1 MSRIYRL
8 KEYSSQY
15 PPRIMM
21 YDPYSD
27 KSDDHSWFFN
37 WVKILPDK
45 EDEDILV
52 RIEYDKTKSSDGIRY
67 KLLDGKEIF
76 VSPEDVV
83 IFPMN
88 PDGIVNF
95 LVMKRTAVYRIYD
108 ILPKEKKPSLLS
120 RIKRGLL
127 NLAGLNPE

>member
-1 MSRIYRL
+1 
-8 KEYSSQY
+8 
-15 PPRIMM
+15 MM

-27 KSDDHSWFFN
+27 ESDDYSWFFN

-52 RIEYDKTKSSDGIRY
+52 RIEYDKTRSSDGIRY

-76 VSPEDVV
+76 ISPEDVV

-95 LVMKRTAVYRIYD
+95 LVMKRSAVYRIYD
-108 ILPKEKKPSLLS
+108 TLPKEKRPSLLS